1 MSKVMTKE
9 TQDGG
14 ILLKL
19 VHEGILSGALAGE
32 LHERIA
38 PYIAEHQVIEIDL
51 NEVEQMDDEGYA
63 HLSEI
68 VKQANEADCFLTFM
82 NVHEALSEII
92 DSFNLEEEG

>member
-1 MSKVMTKE
+1 
-9 TQDGG
+9 
-14 ILLKL
+14 
-19 VHEGILSGALAGE
+19 
-32 LHERIA
+32 
-38 PYIAEHQVIEIDL
+38 
-51 NEVEQMDDEGYA
+51 MDDEGYA